1 MQEVILRVPGSCGE
15 LVQGTINGQDFLI
28 SCPINLYTKV
38 KAKLVDSKLGENKVL
53 INQKAPKTKAAVK
66 KLLQLYNFK
75 SKVELEI
82 DSELKA
88 GIGMASSTADI
99 SAATAAVMFLIKG
112 EIDFD
117 LLKNICLSLE
127 PTDSVFLEGIRFF
140 DHRQGKKD
148 FLLAEAPELDILI
161 FKEKGIVDSINFN
174 QTQKLEALN
183 DLKSLEVKKALEFV
197 IQGLKTKDKQLL
209 AKGATIS
216 SLAHQNILFKKNL
229 DKVLKL
235 IQNKSE
241 VYGLNI
247 AHSGTLIGVLIAK
260 NFKAKNLVERIKKNT
275 ELEYL
280 NRVQMISGGLE
291 RKIFNGRST
300 STWRKIARNSSSK

>member
-38 KAKLVDSKLGENKVL
+38 KAKLVDYKLGENKVL

-99 SAATAAVMFLIKG
+99 SAATAAVMLLVKG
-112 EIDFD
+112 EINFD

-127 PTDSVFLEGIRFF
+127 PTDSVF
-140 DHRQGKKD
+140 
-148 FLLAEAPELDILI
+148 
-161 FKEKGIVDSINFN
+161 
-174 QTQKLEALN
+174 
-183 DLKSLEVKKALEFV
+183 
-197 IQGLKTKDKQLL
+197 
-209 AKGATIS
+209 
-216 SLAHQNILFKKNL
+216 
-229 DKVLKL
+229 
-235 IQNKSE
+235 
-241 VYGLNI
+241 
-247 AHSGTLIGVLIAK
+247 
-260 NFKAKNLVERIKKNT
+260 
-275 ELEYL
+275 
-280 NRVQMISGGLE
+280 
-291 RKIFNGRST
+291 
-300 STWRKIARNSSSK
+300 

>member
-38 KAKLVDSKLGENKVL
+38 KAKLVDSKLAENRVLVNKKV
-53 INQKAPKTKAAVK
+53 PKTKAAVK
-66 KLLQLYNFK
+66 KILQLYNYK
-75 SKVELEI
+75 AGVELEI
-82 DSELKA
+82 DSELEA

-99 SAATAAVMFLIKG
+99 SAAAAAVMFLIKG

-148 FLLAEAPELDILI
+148 YLLAEAPELDILI

-174 QTQKLEALN
+174 QTQKLELLN
-183 DLKSLEVKKALEFV
+183 NLKSLEVKKALQLV
-197 IQGLKTKDKQLL
+197 IQGLKTKNEKLL
-209 AKGATIS
+209 ASGATLS
-216 SLAHQNILFKKNL
+216 GLAHQNILFKKNL

-235 IQNKSE
+235 INNQSG

-247 AHSGTLIGVLIAK
+247 AHSGTLIGVLINK
-260 NFKAKNLVERIKKNT
+260 NFKSQKLIEKIKKET

-280 NRVQMISGGLE
+280 NRVKMISGGLE
-291 RKIFNGRST
+291 RKTYNGRSA
-300 STWRKIARNSSSK
+300 STWRKIRRSSSST